1 MGGGGFL
8 DPEPYVRKVKYGGML
23 NQTLKNICAA
33 EDMKLNGV
41 KAELQSKIIDSRS
54 ISFASAERS
63 MILHSRSSFRQSTRC
78 RDYATD
84 CDEKR
89 SRLISISCPGIRLYA
104 NSQDGVR
111 FDRLRGIIEHPET
124 AAAAMN
130 MNPYAYQSSASPAA
144 KPIPN
149 GAQNYNSPGPAM
161 QSYNRPNG
169 YGMKLE
175 FKPSPFYNMMDQIGE
190 IKNCE
195 VMTQHR
201 HTVSIPIKAQNHPT
215 LSKVANDPTMRIMIF
230 CAGDANGRQD
240 IAFPHQS
247 EIKVNGGDVK
257 ANLRGLKNKPGST
270 RPVDITKELRLKVP
284 GYQNTVEMTYALTTK
299 AGPDK
304 AFVASEKFYL
314 VLYVVKTVP
323 VTDLVKRLECGK
335 KITKESVLNDMIN
348 KSRDADIVT
357 TASVLSLKCPLSTLR
372 IDLPCRSI
380 SCRHNQCFDATSYLQ
395 LQEQGPTWLCPICNN
410 SAPFETLVVDEYVKN
425 ILQNTSRSVDQ
436 VTVEPEGQWKLYSK
450 PDPISSRPGVASSD
464 SDDDDLIE
472 LSPGGR
478 KANTPITRIGT
489 SNGIGTQAPI
499 NRDSLSAAPSN
510 QSNPSGKRQI
520 SEVIDLTSSGD
531 EEEPASRPPP
541 KKQYISGPP
550 GLNGAAPAFRPNFQ
564 NR

>member
-1 MGGGGFL
+1 MIFREPHSYSGWNKFTRFNYYLLTTTTYLLCNKVTRNPKAKSGGETRGL
-8 DPEPYVRKVKYGGML
+8 SIHIVIILVQYPRIKPYVRKVKTGGML

-41 KAELQSKIIDSRS
+41 KAELQSRIVDR
-54 ISFASAERS
+54 
-63 MILHSRSSFRQSTRC
+63 
-78 RDYATD
+78 
-84 CDEKR
+84 
-89 SRLISISCPGIRLYA
+89 IRLYA
-104 NSQDGVR
+104 NSQNSVR
-111 FDRLRGIIEHPET
+111 FNRLGAIIERPET
-124 AAAAMN
+124 VSTG

-144 KPIPN
+144 NSLPS
-149 GAQNYNSPGPAM
+149 GAHNYNTPGPAM

-175 FKPSPFYNMMDQIGE
+175 FKTSPFYNMLDQIGE

-195 VMTQHR
+195 AMTQHR
-201 HTVSIPIKAQNHPT
+201 HTVSIPIKAHSHPT
-215 LSKVANDPTMRIMIF
+215 LSKVANDPTLKIMIF
-230 CAGDANGRQD
+230 CAGDGNGRQD

-247 EIKVNGGDVK
+247 EIKVNGGDIK

-299 AGPDK
+299 
-304 AFVASEKFYL
+304 KFYL

-323 VTDLVKRLECGK
+323 VTELVRRLEYGK
-335 KITKESVLNDMIN
+335 KITKESVVNDMVN
-348 KSRDADIVT
+348 KSRDADIVA

-410 SAPFETLVVDEYVKN
+410 PAPFETLAVDEYVKN
-425 ILQNTSRSVDQ
+425 ILQSTSRSVDQ

-450 PDPISSRPGVASSD
+450 PDAISSQPGVASSD
-464 SDDDDLIE
+464 FSDDDDLIE

-478 KANTPITRIGT
+478 KASTPITRIGA
-489 SNGIGTQAPI
+489 SNGTGTQAPST
-499 NRDSLSAAPSN
+499 RDSLSAAPSN
-510 QSNPSGKRQI
+510 RSNPVGSSLGGKRPI

-531 EEEPASRPPP
+531 EEEPATRPP
-541 KKQYISGPP
+541 KRQYTSGPP
-550 GLNGAAPAFRPNFQ
+550 VLNGAAPTFRPKFQ